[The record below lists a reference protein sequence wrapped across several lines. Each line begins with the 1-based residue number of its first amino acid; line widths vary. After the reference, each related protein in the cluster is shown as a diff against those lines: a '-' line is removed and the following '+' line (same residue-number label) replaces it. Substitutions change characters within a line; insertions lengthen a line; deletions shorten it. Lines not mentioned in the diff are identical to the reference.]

1 MIIMDFSDRFAL
13 YTCSW
18 DPLACVWALTSQ
30 ASRSTRLVAKT
41 SCPSGAHRPCWHE
54 SILMKERHCRERR
67 PVLSAGEG
75 LKEEAPR
82 RTRRTVPEAPAQ
94 PGIPGKQTCVYTAD
108 FPEFPEF
115 PEHTISTCPFVSQQ
129 GNIRNS
135 TAWVALIQKVGHK
148 YPWIKLLELM
158 AGRVQQSTQI
168 PHGLFFFSFWSFG
181 DENTAI
187 SKSLSLGPKEQVIQ
201 HF

>member
-1 MIIMDFSDRFAL
+1 MIIVDFSNRFTL
-13 YTCSW
+13 YMCSW
-18 DPLACVWALTSQ
+18 GTLACVWALTSQ
-30 ASRSTRLVAKT
+30 VSRSTRLVAKT
-41 SCPSGAHRPCWHE
+41 SCPSAAHRPYWHE

-67 PVLSAGEG
+67 RMLSASEG
-75 LKEEAPR
+75 LREEAPR
-82 RTRRTVPEAPAQ
+82 RTRRTFPKAPAQ

-115 PEHTISTCPFVSQQ
+115 PERTISTCPFVSQQ

-148 YPWIKLLELM
+148 YPWIKLLVLM
-158 AGRVQQSTQI
+158 AGREHQSTQV
-168 PHGLFFFSFWSFG
+168 PHGSFFFSFWSFG

-187 SKSLSLGPKEQVIQ
+187 FKSLSVGPKEPVIRY
-201 HF
+201 F